1 MLKKIALVG
10 PYHPKTREALY
21 QMLPEGFSMYDVP
34 TREAYSKLS
43 EADYIIIRTIR
54 LEGDD
59 LEAAA
64 RLKFIQ
70 KWGAGYDSLDIP
82 GISARDI
89 PVATCVGINSQPVA
103 ELAVLHMLAVYRHLL
118 AANRRLRENVWA
130 KDEFSSTSYLINKKT
145 VGLVGLGN
153 IGRKV
158 AGIVQGFGATVQY
171 YDMFRA
177 PEAQEQALGIT
188 YRPLD
193 ELLAT
198 SDIVSLHVPLTE
210 QTTNLID
217 KNRLAMMKPTAILIN
232 TARGGIVNEADL
244 AEALKS
250 GRILGAGLDAFSAE
264 PPGADCPFYTME
276 NAVITPHIGGNTA
289 DNDVNMI
296 ARCFENIKKFDG
308 GLLLRRRDVVNA
320 KLLRTKIE
328 LED

>member
-1 MLKKIALVG
+1 MKKIALVG
-10 PYHPKTREALY
+10 PYHAQTRETLY
-21 QMLPEGFSMYDVP
+21 RMLPAGYEMYDVP
-34 TREAYSKLS
+34 TSEDYSKLS

-59 LEAAA
+59 LSAAN
-64 RLKFIQ
+64 RLRFIQ
-70 KWGAGYDSLDIP
+70 KWGAGYDSLDIA

-118 AANRRLRENVWA
+118 TANSRLKENVWA
-130 KDEFSSTSYLINKKT
+130 KDEFASTSYLINGKT
-145 VGLVGLGN
+145 VGLVGFGN
-153 IGRKV
+153 IGRRVTK
-158 AGIVQGFGATVQY
+158 IVQGFGATVQY
-171 YDMFRA
+171 YDMFRI

-193 ELLAT
+193 ALLST

-210 QTTNLID
+210 QTINLID
-217 KNRLAMMKPTAILIN
+217 KTRLAMMKPTAILVN
-232 TARGGIVNEADL
+232 TARGGIVNETDL
-244 AEALKS
+244 AQALRS
-250 GRILGAGLDAFSAE
+250 GKLLGAGLDAFAAE
-264 PPGADCPFYTME
+264 PPGVDCPFYNME

-296 ARCFENIKKFDG
+296 ARCFENITKFEG
-308 GLLLRRRDVVNA
+308 GLPLGRRDVVNA
-320 KLLRTKIE
+320 QMLRTKIR

>member
-1 MLKKIALVG
+1 MKKIALVG
-10 PYHPKTREALY
+10 PYHPKTRETLY
-21 QMLPEGFSMYDVP
+21 HMLPEGFGMYNVP
-34 TREAYSKLS
+34 TREDYGKLS

-59 LEAAA
+59 LAAA
-64 RLKFIQ
+64 DRLQFIQ

-118 AANRRLRENVWA
+118 AANRRLKENVWA
-130 KDEFSSTSYLINKKT
+130 KDEFSSTSYLINGKT

-158 AGIVQGFGATVQY
+158 TKIVQGFGATVQY
-171 YDMFRA
+171 YDMFRI

-188 YRPLD
+188 FCPLD
-193 ELLAT
+193 QLMST

-217 KNRLAMMKPTAILIN
+217 KTRLAMMKPTAILIN
-232 TARGGIVNEADL
+232 TARGGIVNEDDL
-244 AEALKS
+244 AEALQTGKL
-250 GRILGAGLDAFSAE
+250 LGAGLDAFAAE
-264 PPGADCPFYTME
+264 PPGADCPFYTMK
-276 NAVITPHIGGNTA
+276 NVVITPHIGGNTA

-296 ARCFENIKKFDG
+296 ARCFDNIKKVDG
-308 GLLLRRRDVVNA
+308 GLPLGRRDVVNA
-320 KLLRTKIE
+320 QLLNTKIQ